1 MVTNSIFF
9 GVEGI
14 NATLVLREQRNMLRF
29 SNQYD
34 MVEVE
39 TALRVASQLLR
50 NHTGCLTSQSSWE
63 GSMRHGGISADTVL
77 VHVPV
82 TRQYA
87 VVVS

>member
-39 TALRVASQLLR
+39 TALRVAGLDHSF
-50 NHTGCLTSQSSWE
+50 
-63 GSMRHGGISADTVL
+63 
-77 VHVPV
+77 
-82 TRQYA
+82 
-87 VVVS
+87 